1 MVDTDDA
8 PLGRAYR
15 AVRAVRAHEDG
26 PWPGTLVRTD
36 DGASRILVDAAVL
49 GTDWA
54 GWEADPEGH
63 VLAALD
69 VTRRAGGHDAVLP
82 VCLERLDDFVRRRQ
96 ERMPL
101 TPGEAVTLGVSV
113 LRGCAQLAGVAE
125 RGGQWWLDDA
135 GRPVLATDA
144 SDSRALDA
152 SVAVLERVTPPPVM
166 QRTWDAAVRTLG
178 ADRVSVA
185 ELAAAEDAL
194 FALSPAE
201 PLVTVSLSPRRASE
215 GMARSSAAGE
225 RPRVVHEPPPRSMWQ
240 SLLRGVDEEL
250 ADTVSRATTAVWRR
264 VRPGDR
270 PARATSRRAPWLVAG
285 AVAAAVLAGGALWP
299 SADVVATGGPA
310 ASTPAATAGAGT
322 QVAVPA
328 AGPDADSVEDVGAS
342 PGTDAEAAAAPA
354 AAPADLAA
362 IAGGLLD
369 ARLACG
375 ADAECLRMVVV
386 DGAAI
391 ADGAIDLPADER
403 TVTMLD
409 DFGDLAVV
417 RVDPDEGGIPSQ
429 LVVILRHEEKW
440 LLRDVRDVAQQ
451 P

>member
-101 TPGEAVTLGVSV
+101 SPGEAVTLGVSV

-125 RGGQWWLDDA
+125 TGGQWWLDDA

-144 SDSRALDA
+144 SDNRALDA

-166 QRTWDAAVRTLG
+166 QRTWDTAVRTLG

-299 SADVVATGGPA
+299 SADVATGGPA

-342 PGTDAEAAAAPA
+342 PGTDAEAPAAPA

>member
-1 MVDTDDA
+1 
-8 PLGRAYR
+8 
-15 AVRAVRAHEDG
+15 
-26 PWPGTLVRTD
+26 
-36 DGASRILVDAAVL
+36 
-49 GTDWA
+49 
-54 GWEADPEGH
+54 
-63 VLAALD
+63 
-69 VTRRAGGHDAVLP
+69 
-82 VCLERLDDFVRRRQ
+82 
-96 ERMPL
+96 
-101 TPGEAVTLGVSV
+101 
-113 LRGCAQLAGVAE
+113 
-125 RGGQWWLDDA
+125 
-135 GRPVLATDA
+135 
-144 SDSRALDA
+144 
-152 SVAVLERVTPPPVM
+152 
-166 QRTWDAAVRTLG
+166 
-178 ADRVSVA
+178 
-185 ELAAAEDAL
+185 
-194 FALSPAE
+194 
-201 PLVTVSLSPRRASE
+201 
-215 GMARSSAAGE
+215 
-225 RPRVVHEPPPRSMWQ
+225 MWQ

-285 AVAAAVLAGGALWP
+285 AVAAAVLAGGVLWP

-322 QVAVPA
+322 QAAAPA
-328 AGPDADSVEDVGAS
+328 AGPDAASVEDVDAS
-342 PGTDAEAAAAPA
+342 PGTDAEAAAAPS

-375 ADAECLRMVVV
+375 ADAECLRGVVV

-403 TVTMLD
+403 TVTLLD

-417 RVDPDEGGIPSQ
+417 RVDPGEGGIPSQ
-429 LVVILRHEEKW
+429 LVVILRHDEKW